1 MQRSIS
7 ISNTKL
13 ENEGSM
19 EMVPLVE
26 CISDSEESITSSACN
41 DETIRALI
49 YTTCYNVLDG

>member
-1 MQRSIS
+1 MSVA
-7 ISNTKL
+7 NTKFQ
-13 ENEGSM
+13 NEASM

-41 DETIRALI
+41 DEMIRALI